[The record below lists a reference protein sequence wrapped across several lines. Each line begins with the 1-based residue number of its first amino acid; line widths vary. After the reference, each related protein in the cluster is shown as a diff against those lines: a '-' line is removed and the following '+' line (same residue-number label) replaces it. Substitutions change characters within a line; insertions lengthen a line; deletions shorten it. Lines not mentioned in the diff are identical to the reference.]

1 MGHPDHSWMK
11 INIFRHI
18 VTSCIHSLSWDTG
31 QGANLSTIFGLL
43 GLICATNM
51 GKALLTAGLPSQP
64 PKDPL
69 SLAGECVYLGMNF
82 VPYGLQV
89 CHHLN
94 LSSSTFFKLPFLCP
108 VFLFSSSSHRN
119 AAVPHRLNW
128 NLRAGTWQNTCKLAI
143 WRQSLLKTLV
153 TLLPLLQISDICV
166 ARINP
171 SWSKLP
177 GCLWEAGLEHSLHI
191 ECQKLQPAVK
201 ASKILTDN
209 LWGRDWE

>member
-1 MGHPDHSWMK
+1 M
-11 INIFRHI
+11 NIFRHI
-18 VTSCIHSLSWDTG
+18 VTSCIRSQSWVTG

-51 GKALLTAGLPSQP
+51 GKALPTGVLPLQL
-64 PKDPL
+64 PKGPV
-69 SLAGECVYLGMNF
+69 SLAGECVYLRMNF
-82 VPYGLQV
+82 LPYGLQV

-94 LSSSTFFKLPFLCP
+94 LPSSTFSKLPFLCP
-108 VFLFSSSSHRN
+108 VFLFSSSSHRD
-119 AAVPHRLNW
+119 AAIPISPKW

-143 WRQSLLKTLV
+143 WRQPLLTTLV

-177 GCLWEAGLEHSLHI
+177 GCL
-191 ECQKLQPAVK
+191 
-201 ASKILTDN
+201 
-209 LWGRDWE
+209 

>member
-1 MGHPDHSWMK
+1 MAIPLPLVTIYFLNPLKQVLQRMSHVAPCVLLEWHRKGRQIGHPDHSWMK

-119 AAVPHRLNW
+119 AAVPHRL
-128 NLRAGTWQNTCKLAI
+128 K
-143 WRQSLLKTLV
+143 
-153 TLLPLLQISDICV
+153 
-166 ARINP
+166 
-171 SWSKLP
+171 
-177 GCLWEAGLEHSLHI
+177 
-191 ECQKLQPAVK
+191 
-201 ASKILTDN
+201 
-209 LWGRDWE
+209 